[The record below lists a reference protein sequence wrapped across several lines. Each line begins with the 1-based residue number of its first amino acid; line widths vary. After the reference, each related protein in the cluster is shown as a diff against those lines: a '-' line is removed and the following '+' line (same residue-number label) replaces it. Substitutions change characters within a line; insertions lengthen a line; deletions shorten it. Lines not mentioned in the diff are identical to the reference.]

1 MKLSEVTLDIVKKH
15 IGVSEEDDATISL
28 YWTAAKAQ
36 ALSYTGLTE
45 EEADK
50 LPDVTV
56 AALALCSDLYTYR
69 NAAGETAAA
78 LNPTVKM
85 ILDMHSRNLL

>member
-1 MKLSEVTLDIVKKH
+1 MKLTEVTPETIKRH
-15 IGVSEEDDATISL
+15 IGVSEEDDATVEL
-28 YWTAAKAQ
+28 YWTAAKPQ
-36 ALSYTGLTE
+36 ALSYTRLTE

-50 LPDVTV
+50 LSDITV

-69 NAAGETAAA
+69 NAAGETAA

-85 ILDMHSRNLL
+85 ILDMHSVNLL

>member
-1 MKLSEVTLDIVKKH
+1 MKMSEVTLDIVKKH
-15 IGVSEEDDATISL
+15 IGVSDEDDATISM

-36 ALSYTGLTE
+36 ALAYTGLTA
-45 EEADK
+45 EEADE

-69 NAAGETAAA
+69 NAAGETAA

>member
-1 MKLSEVTLDIVKKH
+1 MKLTEVTTETIKRH

-36 ALSYTGLTE
+36 ALSYTGLSE
-45 EEADK
+45 EEADA

-69 NAAGETAAA
+69 NAAGDSVAM
-78 LNPTVKM
+78 NPTVKM

>member
-1 MKLSEVTLDIVKKH
+1 MKLSEVTTEIIKRH
-15 IGVSEEDDATISL
+15 IGVSDEDDATISM

-45 EEADK
+45 EEADR

-69 NAAGETAAA
+69 NAAGETAA

-85 ILDMHSRNLL
+85 ILDMHSVNLL

>member
-1 MKLSEVTLDIVKKH
+1 MKLSEATLDVVKKH
-15 IGVSEEDDATISL
+15 IGVSDEDDATISM

-36 ALSYTGLTE
+36 ALSYTGLTT
-45 EEADK
+45 EEADE

-56 AALALCSDLYTYR
+56 AALALCSELYTYR
-69 NAAGETAAA
+69 NAAGETAA

-85 ILDMHSRNLL
+85 ILDMHSVNLL

>member
-1 MKLSEVTLDIVKKH
+1 MKLSEVTLDVVKKH
-15 IGVSEEDDATISL
+15 IGVSDEDDATISM

-36 ALSYTGLTE
+36 ALSYTGLSE

-69 NAAGETAAA
+69 NAAGESVS

-85 ILDMHSRNLL
+85 ILDMHSVNLL

>member
-69 NAAGETAAA
+69 NAAGEATSF
-78 LNPTVKM
+78 NPTVKC

>member
-1 MKLSEVTLDIVKKH
+1 MKMSEVTLDVVKRH
-15 IGVSEEDDATISL
+15 IGVSEEDDATMSL

-36 ALSYTGLTE
+36 ALSYTGLSE

-69 NAAGETAAA
+69 NAAGESAA

-85 ILDMHSRNLL
+85 ILDMHSVNLL

>member
-1 MKLSEVTLDIVKKH
+1 MKMSEVTLDVVKRH

-36 ALSYTGLTE
+36 ALAYTGLTA
-45 EEADK
+45 EEADE
-50 LPDVTV
+50 LPDITV
-56 AALALCSDLYTYR
+56 AALALCSDLYTFR
-69 NAAGETAAA
+69 NAAGESAA

-85 ILDMHSRNLL
+85 ILDMHSVNLL

>member
-1 MKLSEVTLDIVKKH
+1 MKLSEVTLDVVKRH
-15 IGVSEEDDATISL
+15 IGVSEEDDAAMSL
-28 YWTAAKAQ
+28 YWMAAKAQ
-36 ALSYTGLTE
+36 ALSYTGLSE

-69 NAAGETAAA
+69 NAAGETAA